1 VWWEAEGQAQYPTA
15 EELLVLADAGGSNSA
30 QSRVWKV
37 RLQALADHLGRPIT
51 ICHLPPGTSK
61 WNKIEHRLFSYIS
74 VHWRGQ
80 PLVDY
85 QTVVSLIGTTTTTT
99 GLTVTARLDLDDYPT
114 GVTVSNAEMASLALQ
129 PHATHPQ
136 WNYTLSPRSLP
147 HK

>member
-1 VWWEAEGQAQYPTA
+1 M
-15 EELLVLADAGGSNSA
+15 
-30 QSRVWKV
+30 
-37 RLQALADHLGRPIT
+37 
-51 ICHLPPGTSK
+51 
-61 WNKIEHRLFSYIS
+61 FSYIS

-129 PHATHPQ
+129 PHAIHPQ
-136 WNYTLSPRSLP
+136 WNYTLSPRSLSQ
-147 HK
+147 K